1 MNEKDK
7 KTLLLLGIIM
17 AGLLLVA
24 GNMEEPTWTEP
35 TCKNVQISST
45 AYICRQEEQNI
56 MSNIKNAI
64 LDQLEEGKDIE
75 ECRIEVKVKKCQNK

>member
-1 MNEKDK
+1 
-7 KTLLLLGIIM
+7 
-17 AGLLLVA
+17 
-24 GNMEEPTWTEP
+24 
-35 TCKNVQISST
+35 
-45 AYICRQEEQNI
+45 